1 VSDIIEIGRR
11 GRIRGGRWSGQS
23 IFIEDDR
30 QQTGGF
36 LILLGPDAKG
46 ENGGDLWIEAE
57 DLAKAFA
64 EAAWVV
70 EWEDT
75 SIV

>member
-1 VSDIIEIGRR
+1 
-11 GRIRGGRWSGQS
+11 
-23 IFIEDDR
+23 
-30 QQTGGF
+30 
-36 LILLGPDAKG
+36 LGPDAEG
-46 ENGGDLWIEAE
+46 ENGGDFWIEAD

-75 SIV
+75 TIV